1 MAMDLRDPNVWVSH
15 LLENLPEEKLASA
28 LKDDNPNWEYIDG
41 EIVKLGSLA
50 HSQLDIPELQR
61 RGLVILASESKDFRL
76 LAHLLRTLQHAGDP
90 HLALRLL
97 ALYVEHYWA
106 VAAPQNMA
114 HKKRFASQVIKRFET
129 GIEVFSQNAAT
140 AQRDALSGELAKLA
154 QCWQSHNAPE
164 LAQATDDLFALY
176 QRAFNRA
183 APAPVPTP
191 AASGS
196 SPQTTA
202 TSESGVTQPSA
213 PAPQIV
219 IDSHDDKAWRDTLLK
234 VAAILC
240 ERQPD
245 SPQGY
250 RLRRHAL
257 WQNITS
263 TPQAESDGRT
273 PLAAVSA
280 DMVADYHAQLG
291 SADMALWQQVEK
303 SVLLAPYW
311 LDGHCLSAQT
321 ALRLGYKQVADA
333 IRDEVI
339 RFLERL
345 PRFKVSAFW
354 LLILAWIFLL
364 VWIWWKGPMWTLY
377 EEQWLK
383 PLANRWLATAAWGI
397 IALVWLTVR
406 VMKRLQQ
413 LEKMQKQQREE
424 AVDPLSV
431 ELNAQQRYLDRWLL
445 RLQRHLDNRRFLW
458 QLPWYMVIGPAGSGK
473 TTLLR
478 EGFPSDIIYAPEGA
492 RGAEQ
497 RLYLTPHVGKQAVIF
512 DIDGTLCA
520 PADADILHRRLWEHA
535 LGWLK
540 EKRARQPLNGIILT
554 LDLPDLLTADKRRRE
569 HLLQTLRSR
578 LQDIRQHLHCQLPVY
593 VVLTRL
599 DLLQGFAALFQSLNR
614 QDRDAILGV
623 TFTRRAHENDDWRTE
638 LNAFWQTWVDRMN
651 LALPDLMVAQTH
663 TRASLFS
670 FSRQMQGSREPLV
683 SLLEGLLDG
692 ENMNVMLRGVYLT
705 SSLQRGQM
713 DDIFTQSAAR
723 QYRLGNNPL
732 ASWPLVDTAPYFTRS
747 LFPQALL
754 AEPNLATESRAWL
767 IRSRRRLTVFS
778 ATGGVAALLLITGW
792 HHYYNGNYQSGITVL
807 KQAKAFMDVPPPQ
820 GEDDFGNLQ
829 LPLLNPVRDATLA
842 YGDWGDRSRLAD
854 MGLYQG
860 RRIGPYVEQTY
871 LQLLE
876 QRYLPSL
883 FNGLVKAMNA
893 APPESEEKLA
903 VLRVMRM
910 LEDKSGRNNEVV
922 KQYMA
927 KRWSEKFHGQ
937 RDIQAQLMS
946 HLDYALAHTDWH
958 AERQA
963 GDGDAI
969 SRWTPY
975 DKPVVSA
982 QKELSKLPVYQR
994 VYQSLK
1000 TRALGVLPA
1009 DLNLRDQVGPTFDQ
1023 VFTSADDNKLVV
1035 PQFITRYGLQ
1045 SYFVKQ
1051 RDELVELT
1059 AMDSWVL
1066 NLTRNVKYSD
1076 ADRAEIQHQL
1086 TEQYISDYTA
1096 TWRAGMDNLN
1106 IRNFESIG
1114 QLTGALEQVISGD
1127 QPLQRALTV
1136 LRDNTQPGVFSE
1148 KLSAKEREEALAEP
1162 DYQLLTRL
1170 GHEFA
1175 PENSTLAVQKDKE
1188 STMQAVYQQLTEL
1201 HRYLLAIQN
1210 APVPG
1215 KSALKAVQLRLDQN
1229 SSDPIFATRQMAKT
1243 LPAPLNRWVGR
1254 LADQAW
1260 HVVMVEAVHY
1270 MEVDWRDSVV
1280 KPFNEQLANNY
1291 PFNPRSAQDAS
1302 LDAFERFFKPDG
1314 ILDTFYQQNLK
1325 LFIDNDL
1332 SLEDGDNNVI
1342 IREDIIAQLET
1353 AQKIRDIFFSKQNG
1367 LGTSFA
1373 VETVSLSGNKRRS
1386 VLNLDGQLVD
1396 YSQGRNYT
1404 AHLVW
1409 PNNMREGNES
1419 KLTLIGTSGNAPRS
1433 ISFSGPWAQF
1443 RLFGAGQLTGVQ
1455 DGNFTV
1461 RFSVDGGAMTYRVH
1475 TDTEDNPFSGGL
1487 FSQFGLSDTLY

>member
-1 MAMDLRDPNVWVSH
+1 M
-15 LLENLPEEKLASA
+15 
-28 LKDDNPNWEYIDG
+28 I
-41 EIVKLGSLA
+41 SL
-50 HSQLDIPELQR
+50 
-61 RGLVILASESKDFRL
+61 
-76 LAHLLRTLQHAGDP
+76 
-90 HLALRLL
+90 
-97 ALYVEHYWA
+97 
-106 VAAPQNMA
+106 
-114 HKKRFASQVIKRFET
+114 
-129 GIEVFSQNAAT
+129 
-140 AQRDALSGELAKLA
+140 
-154 QCWQSHNAPE
+154 
-164 LAQATDDLFALY
+164 
-176 QRAFNRA
+176 
-183 APAPVPTP
+183 
-191 AASGS
+191 
-196 SPQTTA
+196 
-202 TSESGVTQPSA
+202 
-213 PAPQIV
+213 
-219 IDSHDDKAWRDTLLK
+219 
-234 VAAILC
+234 
-240 ERQPD
+240 
-245 SPQGY
+245 
-250 RLRRHAL
+250 
-257 WQNITS
+257 
-263 TPQAESDGRT
+263 
-273 PLAAVSA
+273 
-280 DMVADYHAQLG
+280 
-291 SADMALWQQVEK
+291 
-303 SVLLAPYW
+303 
-311 LDGHCLSAQT
+311 
-321 ALRLGYKQVADA
+321 
-333 IRDEVI
+333 
-339 RFLERL
+339 
-345 PRFKVSAFW
+345 
-354 LLILAWIFLL
+354 
-364 VWIWWKGPMWTLY
+364 
-377 EEQWLK
+377 
-383 PLANRWLATAAWGI
+383 
-397 IALVWLTVR
+397 
-406 VMKRLQQ
+406 
-413 LEKMQKQQREE
+413 
-424 AVDPLSV
+424 
-431 ELNAQQRYLDRWLL
+431 
-445 RLQRHLDNRRFLW
+445 
-458 QLPWYMVIGPAGSGK
+458 PAGS
-473 TTLLR
+473 R
-478 EGFPSDIIYAPEGA
+478 
-492 RGAEQ
+492 
-497 RLYLTPHVGKQAVIF
+497 
-512 DIDGTLCA
+512 
-520 PADADILHRRLWEHA
+520 ILHRRLWEHA

-663 TRASLFS
+663 TRTSLFS

-937 RDIQAQLMS
+937 RDIQAQLM
-946 HLDYALAHTDWH
+946 
-958 AERQA
+958 
-963 GDGDAI
+963 
-969 SRWTPY
+969 
-975 DKPVVSA
+975 
-982 QKELSKLPVYQR
+982 
-994 VYQSLK
+994 
-1000 TRALGVLPA
+1000 
-1009 DLNLRDQVGPTFDQ
+1009 
-1023 VFTSADDNKLVV
+1023 
-1035 PQFITRYGLQ
+1035 
-1045 SYFVKQ
+1045 
-1051 RDELVELT
+1051 
-1059 AMDSWVL
+1059 
-1066 NLTRNVKYSD
+1066 
-1076 ADRAEIQHQL
+1076 

-1254 LADQAW
+1254 LTDQAW